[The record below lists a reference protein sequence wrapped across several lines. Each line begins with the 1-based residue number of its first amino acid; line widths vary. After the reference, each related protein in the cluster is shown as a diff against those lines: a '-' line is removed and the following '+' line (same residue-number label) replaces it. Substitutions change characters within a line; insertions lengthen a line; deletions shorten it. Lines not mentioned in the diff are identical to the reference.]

1 MQKNRNLDNFLTAAV
16 NENCKLTQNPLIEL
30 PMRRLL

>member
-1 MQKNRNLDNFLTAAV
+1 MQKNRNLDNFLIAAV